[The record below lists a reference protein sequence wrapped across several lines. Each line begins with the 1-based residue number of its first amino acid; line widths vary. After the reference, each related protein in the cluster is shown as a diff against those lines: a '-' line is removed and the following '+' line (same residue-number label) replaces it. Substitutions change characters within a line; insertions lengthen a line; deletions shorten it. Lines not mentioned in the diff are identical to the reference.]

1 MATIKDYKP
10 MSDDD
15 ILKALEVNIK
25 SAVGYYDSELS
36 RERRKV
42 TDYYNGK
49 LPKPTHD
56 GNSKYISQDVYTGVQ
71 SMSAALL
78 ETFAA
83 GSSIVKFAPQGPEDV
98 ETAEIGCAPEGTS
111 STKTPGASISGMA
124 KSCNEEEE

>member
-25 SAVGYYDSELS
+25 AAVGYYDSELS

-49 LPKPTHD
+49 LPRPTHD
-56 GNSKYISQDVYTGVQ
+56 GNSKYVSQDVYTGVQ
-71 SMSAALL
+71 SMAASLLKHSQLARTSLNSAHL
-78 ETFAA
+78 
-83 GSSIVKFAPQGPEDV
+83 GQK
-98 ETAEIGCAPEGTS
+98 
-111 STKTPGASISGMA
+111 M
-124 KSCNEEEE
+124 

>member
-25 SAVGYYDSELS
+25 ATVGYYDSELS

-49 LPKPTHD
+49 LPGRH
-56 GNSKYISQDVYTGVQ
+56 
-71 SMSAALL
+71 MMA
-78 ETFAA
+78 
-83 GSSIVKFAPQGPEDV
+83 
-98 ETAEIGCAPEGTS
+98 TAN
-111 STKTPGASISGMA
+111 M
-124 KSCNEEEE
+124 